1 MTNPL
6 VRLCDLWVRRYADV
20 GPAVLAARAAVAH
33 LKPIIVVTGGSRGL
47 GAALAMRF
55 AIAGHDIAIVAR
67 EPEALAATAERI
79 RAATGRNIIA
89 LPCDITSPSAPADI
103 DRELAARGYYQ
114 DILVNNA
121 GFGLSGP
128 FDGHAAADLD
138 QLTAVNMSAPTRLMR
153 NALKAMRARQL
164 GGLLN
169 VASLGG
175 YVPGPNQAAYYA
187 SKSYILSLTEAVGSE
202 TRGQGIR
209 ITALAPGPLNTRFH
223 GLMGAEDARY
233 RRLLPALSAER
244 AAHIAYRGFTLGRR
258 VIVPGMF
265 NWLLFAGVRAFPHAI
280 TVPVTGWLLARHQQK

>member
-1 MTNPL
+1 
-6 VRLCDLWVRRYADV
+6 
-20 GPAVLAARAAVAH
+20 
-33 LKPIIVVTGGSRGL
+33 
-47 GAALAMRF
+47 
-55 AIAGHDIAIVAR
+55 
-67 EPEALAATAERI
+67 
-79 RAATGRNIIA
+79 
-89 LPCDITSPSAPADI
+89 
-103 DRELAARGYYQ
+103 
-114 DILVNNA
+114 
-121 GFGLSGP
+121 
-128 FDGHAAADLD
+128 
-138 QLTAVNMSAPTRLMR
+138 
-153 NALKAMRARQL
+153 
-164 GGLLN
+164 LN

-265 NWLLFAGVRAFPHAI
+265 NWLLFAGVRALPHAI